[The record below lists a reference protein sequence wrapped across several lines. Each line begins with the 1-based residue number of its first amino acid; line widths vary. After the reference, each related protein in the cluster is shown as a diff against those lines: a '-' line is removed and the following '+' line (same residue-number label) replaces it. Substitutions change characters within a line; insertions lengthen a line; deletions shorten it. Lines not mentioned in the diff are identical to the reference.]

1 MGLHRFRGLVS
12 GFLGS
17 GSNRNYR
24 FEGLGGSGILV
35 NPRPM
40 QRTVQ
45 GEKPVPSSECMSWC
59 CRPQINLR
67 LKLMWEFPKIRGT
80 LLCGPNNEDPTI

>member
-45 GEKPVPSSECMSWC
+45 GEKPVPSSEC
-59 CRPQINLR
+59 
-67 LKLMWEFPKIRGT
+67 
-80 LLCGPNNEDPTI
+80 NELVLPATNQSEAEVNVGVSEN